1 MTHTTHIDYRRPPTT
16 ISALKRR
23 IEARILESLNDPD
36 VGGAAE
42 RDLSRYHAALA
53 HALAELRLSP
63 DEAKYLFYSQRGVIF
78 DDEVRLDGARQAIQ
92 VDLGL
97 DDEDRVAASW
107 PVDVPALI
115 ERISAVGPLADLAIQ
130 DALERLGDGREMNDR
145 AVVAKRLREV
155 GLLA

>member
-1 MTHTTHIDYRRPPTT
+1 M
-16 ISALKRR
+16 
-23 IEARILESLNDPD
+23 LESFDD
-36 VGGAAE
+36 ADEDGAAK
-42 RDLSRYHAALA
+42 RDLARYHTALA

-78 DDEVRLDGARQAIQ
+78 DDEVRLDGARQAVH

-115 ERISAVGPLADLAIQ
+115 ERISAMGPLADLAIQ
-130 DALERLGDGREMNDR
+130 DALERLGDGREMDDETVL
-145 AVVAKRLREV
+145 ATRLREV